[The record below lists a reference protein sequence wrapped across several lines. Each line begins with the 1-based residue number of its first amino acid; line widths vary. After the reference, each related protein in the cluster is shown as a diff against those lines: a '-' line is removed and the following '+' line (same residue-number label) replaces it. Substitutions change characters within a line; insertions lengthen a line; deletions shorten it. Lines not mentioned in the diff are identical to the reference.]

1 MVVVPMELV
10 GVRVEVPANTPVVI
24 LREQSGAQRLLPI
37 VIGTPEASSIHAAL
51 EGIESPRPL
60 THDLM
65 VQVLAQL
72 EVQLTKIVVTEIK
85 DHVFYAELHLL
96 TMGRELVVSSRPSD
110 AIAIAVRTGSPIFAT
125 EQLLAEA
132 GQHPVEIADET
143 DDEAIIDEFRDFLD
157 DLDPDDFK
165 ADE

>member
-1 MVVVPMELV
+1 
-10 GVRVEVPANTPVVI
+10 
-24 LREQSGAQRLLPI
+24 
-37 VIGTPEASSIHAAL
+37 
-51 EGIESPRPL
+51 
-60 THDLM
+60 
-65 VQVLAQL
+65 
-72 EVQLTKIVVTEIK
+72 
-85 DHVFYAELHLL
+85 
-96 TMGRELVVSSRPSD
+96 MGRELVVSSRPSD